1 MGDNGAAANR
11 DEVLAELRSA
21 EKLIVVT
28 HENPDGD
35 ALGSL
40 IAMQEIL
47 AAQGRDSQMF
57 IDASEFPLPQEYQWF
72 ELSGLV
78 SSPPD
83 DLEERTIVFLDCG
96 NLERNPA
103 EAFRRPGS
111 CTSSTSTTT
120 TTTRCSG
127 PSTTSCPR
135 RRARPRSSGI

>member
-1 MGDNGAAANR
+1 MGENGAGANR

-21 EKLIVVT
+21 EKLIVVS

-47 AAQGRDSQMF
+47 ARLGRDSLMF
-57 IDASEFPLPQEYQWF
+57 IDASEFPLPQEYRWF

-83 DLEERTIVFLDCG
+83 DLDERTIMFLDCG
-96 NLERNPA
+96 NL
-103 EAFRRPGS
+103 
-111 CTSSTSTTT
+111 
-120 TTTRCSG
+120 
-127 PSTTSCPR
+127 
-135 RRARPRSSGI
+135 